1 MKKIHSFLMAAVL
14 VTGSL
19 TSCSS
24 DDQESKTA
32 QSQQEIKFS
41 ASAEATRG
49 TVFTGTDGPSS
60 MLVYA
65 FKNTAPATN
74 YIPAATYTESAGT
87 YTCATTYYWPTGT
100 ADTDKLTFLAL
111 YPTSLATNGNFTYSD
126 NTIPSF
132 SYTAST
138 TLSEQVDLMAAKAD
152 ALLVGSA
159 GVTDGK
165 VALAFSH
172 LLTQVVFKGYVEE
185 SANLIV
191 NVTGIEIHNV
201 KSTGTTTTGTAL
213 TAGDTKVNY
222 SVTPATTL
230 LGQGSAAA
238 IDLTTS
244 ISNAL
249 MLIPQTG
256 ATAWATSRTTAVS
269 IADNDG
275 VSGPKNPY
283 LKVSVKIQNKTNND
297 YVLGAA
303 DAAQDIYFPL
313 SPDWG
318 AGKKVTYTLKFG
330 DTSAAEPAGG
340 HGVGYDADG
349 NPEELNATAITFS
362 ATVTDWVDD
371 PKTIT
376 F

>member
-14 VTGSL
+14 VAGSL

-41 ASAEATRG
+41 ANAELTRG
-49 TVFTGTDGPSS
+49 SVYTGTDGPSS

-74 YIPAATYTESAGT
+74 YIPAATYTESAGI

-138 TLSEQVDLMAAKAD
+138 TIGDQVDLMAAKSEP
-152 ALLVGSA
+152 LLLSGTTA
-159 GVTDGK
+159 GK
-165 VALAFSH
+165 VDLTFSH

-185 SANLIV
+185 TANLIV

-213 TAGDTKVNY
+213 TAGDDKVNY

-238 IDLTTS
+238 TDLTTTT
-244 ISNAL
+244 SNAL

-256 ATAWATSRTTAVS
+256 AAAWATTPSTAVS
-269 IADNDG
+269 IATNDG
-275 VSGPKNPY
+275 GDKNPY
-283 LKVSVKIQNKTNND
+283 VKVSVKVQNKTNND

-318 AGKKVTYTLKFG
+318 AGKKVTYTLRFG
-330 DTSAAEPAGG
+330 ATDGAG

-362 ATVTDWVDD
+362 ATVTDWEDEAQTV
-371 PKTIT
+371 T